1 MAKKLI
7 VTVDNRKYKINKTK
21 ENELKKWL
29 EDNAEIIVQTSE
41 DLVIDIEET
50 AGVEIE
56 YKELP
61 EEKPPKPK
69 PSGIRKIKEKEEKPK
84 K

>member
-1 MAKKLI
+1 M
-7 VTVDNRKYKINKTK
+7 VTVNGKKYKLSKAK

-29 EDNAEIIVQTSE
+29 EDNAEVAAQISE

-56 YKELP
+56 YNELNQ
-61 EEKPPKPK
+61 EDDLEDD
-69 PSGIRKIKEKEEKPK
+69 K
-84 K
+84 KWKRLFY

>member
-1 MAKKLI
+1 MITINGKEYKLS
-7 VTVDNRKYKINKTK
+7 KAK
-21 ENELKKWL
+21 ENKLKKWL
-29 EDNAEIIVQTSE
+29 EDNAEIASQTSE

-56 YKELP
+56 YNELNR
-61 EEKPPKPK
+61 E
-69 PSGIRKIKEKEEKPK
+69 GDDK

>member
-1 MAKKLI
+1 M
-7 VTVDNRKYKINKTK
+7 VTVNGKKYKLSKAK

-29 EDNAEIIVQTSE
+29 EDNAEVAAQISE

-56 YKELP
+56 YNELNQ
-61 EEKPPKPK
+61 EDDLEDD
-69 PSGIRKIKEKEEKPK
+69 K